1 MLGGR
6 YGEGDRD
13 RRREGGREGGRESR
27 VREDRAK
34 MFSCALNKCLC
45 VSVCESFSVSV
56 SLAVAVSVC
65 ISRRN
70 DRGAKV
76 YESCVCGWV

>member
-1 MLGGR
+1 M
-6 YGEGDRD
+6 
-13 RRREGGREGGRESR
+13 EGGRKGGGQRESR
-27 VREDRAK
+27 VQQDGAK